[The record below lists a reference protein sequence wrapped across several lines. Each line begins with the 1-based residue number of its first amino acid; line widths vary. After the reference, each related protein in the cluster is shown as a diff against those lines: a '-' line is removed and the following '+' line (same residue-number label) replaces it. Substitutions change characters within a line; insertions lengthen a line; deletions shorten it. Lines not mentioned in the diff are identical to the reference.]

1 LSAITILA
9 QEFNSQTYAETVI
22 AIELVNEP
30 LPREDAEVQTLR
42 RFYEDGYGLI
52 RGTSGG
58 VAVIISEAFRGLKE
72 WEGFMPS
79 DRYSRVA
86 LDTVRG
92 LGVRR
97 AWT

>member
-1 LSAITILA
+1 M
-9 QEFNSQTYAETVI
+9 

-52 RGTSGG
+52 RGSSGG
-58 VAVIISEAFRGLKE
+58 VAVVISEAFRGLKE

-79 DRYSRVA
+79 DRYSRVV
-86 LDTVRG
+86 LNTVRAFG
-92 LGVRR
+92 IRPARTKG
-97 AWT
+97 